1 MRKLRITSYILL
13 IIMLMTVILPIV
25 SADDN
30 TVIVSSAD
38 DLILL
43 ARNCTLDTWSQGK
56 KIVLADDIDLKGKD
70 FKAIPTFG
78 GTFEGNGHKISG
90 YSFSDSGSNIGF
102 FRYIQDGGRV
112 NDLHVSGSVQ
122 PGGSKN
128 FIGGIAGSNSGII
141 SGCEFEGTV
150 SGGSTVGGIAGVN
163 NENGQILYST
173 SSTAVTGE
181 KLAGGVAGKNEGLI
195 QNCSNSGN
203 VNNSEYTKK
212 NDLSNIDVDIN
223 SALENVETK
232 KTEDKG
238 EESLLPSYT
247 DTGGIVGFT
256 DGVIQGCKNYGN
268 VGYQHM
274 GYNVGGIAGRQSGYI
289 IGCENHGSVF
299 GRKDV
304 GGIVGQAEPYILL
317 DVTESALKNLDSEID
332 KLQNMVN
339 NFTNDADMTNN
350 DVSAQL
356 KKLSGST
363 GSARDNAK
371 EMMDSLSD
379 YIENDVT
386 GFINDNVAEINAK
399 AAVLTDAADDMRGVF
414 DKLSEVSDK
423 TKSAVDDITAAID
436 MIEITRPDLDEAY
449 DEMQK
454 GLSDIAVASRG
465 LSDASKYAS
474 KALSRLQDAIVI
486 RDYDGIKKA
495 LSDLDAAMA
504 QLSKSKQEASAAIN
518 KIAEIISQNPNFWMD
533 DQARQQIM
541 LGLSEIAAAV
551 QSSLAAGDT
560 VDKSIKTIISNVHIS
575 LDNISDGIGY
585 MRDACDEIAAAMKKL
600 SRGVGYISN
609 ALTASH
615 DTLKEYIDD
624 ESDKIDKICDKLSDG
639 SKMLSE
645 VADDMGS
652 ISQDVSDTLKRITDA
667 GPINFVKLNDEYH
680 MSSDGLFDSLSQIS
694 DEVGKIE
701 DTVKNGG
708 DRMTSHINKISEQ
721 INVILRL
728 FTDEA
733 KQLDDRASD
742 FSVSELITDVS
753 DEDINSTKQGKIDSC
768 TNYAPIEADR
778 NVGGIAGTMAIDYSS
793 DPEEDIE
800 KPDALNFTYKTKAV
814 LQKCINNGS
823 ITGKKDDIGGVC
835 GRMDLGTIYNCENY
849 SQVKSD
855 NGGYVGGIAGYGN
868 SSIRKSYSK
877 STVEGERSIGG
888 IAGRS
893 DVISLCYSISDV
905 KGSEALGAIA
915 GEAKDNDGVRS
926 SFFINKE
933 VGGID
938 SISYSKHA
946 EPITYENL
954 SAISELPLRFKGF
967 TVKFVA
973 NGEVLETRE
982 VEYGKPTAMIKCP
995 DIPPTKD
1002 CFGVWPEFPTE
1013 YVDCDI
1019 ELDAEYKHWITTLSS
1034 IETNEHGTLSLGL
1047 AGGRFTDKATLHVQ
1061 NSDDEPAAQP
1071 KLEESVVVWTVTL
1084 NNAEIGD
1091 GESVPIRLLNEEKA
1105 KYTVW
1110 QKTDNGWEKISAKS
1124 RGKYIKLDMPG
1135 TEATYCILYTPTK
1148 ASVLLIVIC
1157 IAAAVAA
1164 GIAIFLVRR
1173 RIKIIIKHFMNRNKA
1188 Q

>member
-1 MRKLRITSYILL
+1 MKKLRITSYILL

-25 SADDN
+25 SADDD

-43 ARNCTLDTWSQGK
+43 AKNCTLDTWSQGK
-56 KIVLADDIDLKGKD
+56 KIVLAGDIDLKGKD

-90 YSFSDSGSNIGF
+90 YSFGDSGSNIGF
-102 FRYIQDGGRV
+102 FRYIQSGGRV

-163 NENGQILYST
+163 NEDGQILYST
-173 SSTAVTGE
+173 SSAAVTGE
-181 KLAGGVAGKNEGLI
+181 KLAGGIAGKNQGLI

-232 KTEDKG
+232 RTEDKG

-256 DGVIQGCKNYGN
+256 DGVIQGCKNYGS

-317 DVTESALKNLDSEID
+317 DVTESALKNLDSELD
-332 KLQNMVN
+332 KLQKMVN

-399 AAVLTDAADDMRGVF
+399 AAVLTDAADDMREVF
-414 DKLSEVSDK
+414 DKLTDVSDK

-454 GLSDIAVASRG
+454 GLSDIAVASKG

-486 RDYDGIKKA
+486 RDYDGMKKA
-495 LSDLDAAMA
+495 LSDLDAAIT
-504 QLSKSKQEASAAIN
+504 QLSQSKQEAVTALN
-518 KIAEIISQNPNFWMD
+518 KILEVISQNPNFWMD
-533 DQARQQIM
+533 DQARQQIV
-541 LGLSEIAAAV
+541 LGLNEIAAAV
-551 QSSLAAGDT
+551 KSSLTAGNT
-560 VDKSIKTIISNVHIS
+560 VNKSIKTIISNVQIS
-575 LDNISDGIGY
+575 FDNISDGIGY
-585 MRDACDEIAAAMKKL
+585 MRDACDEIASAMKKL
-600 SRGVGYISN
+600 SRGVGYVSN

-639 SKMLSE
+639 SKTLSE

-733 KQLDDRASD
+733 KQIDDRASD
-742 FSVSELITDVS
+742 FSVSELITDIS
-753 DEDINSTKQGKIDSC
+753 DEDINSTKQGKIDGC

-814 LQKCINNGS
+814 LQKCINNGR
-823 ITGKKDDIGGVC
+823 ILGKKDDIGGVC

-855 NGGYVGGIAGYGN
+855 NGNYVGGIAGYGN

-926 SFFINKE
+926 SFFIDKE

-982 VEYGKPTAMIKCP
+982 VEYGKPTVMIKCP

-1013 YVDCDI
+1013 YVNCDI
-1019 ELDAEYKHWITTLSS
+1019 ELEAEYKHFITTLSS

-1047 AGGRFTDKATLHVQ
+1047 AEGRFTDKATLHVQ
-1061 NSDDEPAAQP
+1061 NSDDEAAAQP

-1135 TEATYCILYTPTK
+1135 TEATYCILYTPTS

-1164 GIAIFLVRR
+1164 GIAVFLVRR

-1188 Q
+1188 K

>member
-317 DVTESALKNLDSEID
+317 DVTESALKNLDSELD

-504 QLSKSKQEASAAIN
+504 QLSKSKQEANAAIN
-518 KIAEIISQNPNFWMD
+518 KIVEIISQNPNFWMD

-541 LGLSEIAAAV
+541 LGLSEVAAAV
-551 QSSLAAGDT
+551 KSSLAAGDT

-575 LDNISDGIGY
+575 FDNISDGIGY

-639 SKMLSE
+639 SKTLSE

-778 NVGGIAGTMAIDYSS
+778 NVGGIAGAMAIDYSS

-1034 IETNEHGTLSLGL
+1034 IETNERGTLSLGL
-1047 AGGRFTDKATLHVQ
+1047 AEGMFTDKAMLHVQ